1 MIIRRTCSRC
11 RAWLW
16 MTQAECE
23 NNPRQV
29 VCDDC
34 SFFLRTHPDVAER
47 EFQAEQARADA
58 DSLAMRAR
66 WAAQD
71 ARKRGE
77 VA

>member
-1 MIIRRTCSRC
+1 
-11 RAWLW
+11 

-34 SFFLRTHPDVAER
+34 AFYLQTHPDVAER
-47 EFQAEQARADA
+47 EFQAALKRSEA
-58 DSLAMRAR
+58 DSLAMRSR

-71 ARKRGE
+71 AAKKGA

>member
-1 MIIRRTCSRC
+1 
-11 RAWLW
+11 

-29 VCDDC
+29 VCSDC
-34 SFFLRTHPDVAER
+34 DFFLKTHPDVAER
-47 EFQAEQARADA
+47 EFQAELRRAEA

-66 WAAQD
+66 WAVQD
-71 ARKRGE
+71 ARRTGE